1 MEIWSQSE
9 VVISFIVALLVVGNI
24 GSNDL
29 ILIFFFKDFIDV
41 LSLHKEYFVCIKYFL
56 NEIL

>member
-29 ILIFFFKDFIDV
+29 NYFLDFIDS
-41 LSLHKEYFVCIKYFL
+41 LSLRM
-56 NEIL
+56 